1 VKHVG
6 LAELAASAASDAFL
20 HNRHSGNPSS
30 LYLRQA
36 RQSLSLG
43 FTFPTMLNPL
53 RLAFHQCC
61 KQEAHRMA
69 DDNLSV
75 INIALIGG
83 GLYCKE
89 ILEMTTVD
97 FLQDQVHSRIVA
109 VADPDGKAPGM
120 LLAKRRGLSTVLD
133 YRELYQ
139 SVYQVHLFIMLNPDP
154 ALLQQILGTKPGH
167 LRVLAHQA
175 FDLFWKA
182 FKSRERLL
190 QRRTKELNTIFN
202 GIQDLI
208 LVITPEQEIVDC
220 NEAFLRQ
227 MGYEKHE
234 VVGKKCFEVYHQTN
248 QSCFGD
254 KSGCPLRTVIHNR
267 KAAQTVRTRTS
278 PDGAVH
284 YMEVGIHPL
293 WEKDGKISSF
303 LEISHDFTERRR
315 QEEENRRHL
324 EQMVD
329 ERTRELQETHA
340 KLLHQDKMA
349 SLGKLS
355 ASVVHEINN
364 PIAGIL
370 NLILLMK
377 RILSEESPDGRGQES
392 FDRYLTLMEAETRRI
407 SRIVANLLT
416 FSRQSKMELGVL
428 DINGLI
434 EKTLVL
440 NDNLLKIHH
449 VKVRKALDPALPPV
463 VGSGDQL
470 QQVFMNMVSN
480 AAEAMEIHGGGLLTI
495 KTWYGGGGDTIR
507 IAFTDTGVGIPPT
520 HLSKLFEPFYTTK
533 KKGKGVGLGLSVVY
547 GIIKAH
553 NGDVKVDSDPGNGTT
568 FTIQLPLSPESKRQ
582 ETVEINWSVS

>member
-1 VKHVG
+1 
-6 LAELAASAASDAFL
+6 
-20 HNRHSGNPSS
+20 
-30 LYLRQA
+30 
-36 RQSLSLG
+36 
-43 FTFPTMLNPL
+43 
-53 RLAFHQCC
+53 
-61 KQEAHRMA
+61 MA